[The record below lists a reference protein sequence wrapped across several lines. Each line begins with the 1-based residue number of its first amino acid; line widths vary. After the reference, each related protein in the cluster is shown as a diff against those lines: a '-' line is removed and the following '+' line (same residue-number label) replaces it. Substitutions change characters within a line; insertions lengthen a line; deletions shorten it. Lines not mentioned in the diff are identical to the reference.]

1 MFNGKKF
8 VAVSGLLGGLAMTCF
23 GAAPAH
29 AAGPGACTLDPG
41 GNIICTQ
48 QVTGQTPEGDGF
60 ILRRTVSCQPTEPLT
75 LPTPGLLSN
84 GQTRIGPHITCDEN
98 AAPAAQA
105 PAAPA
110 PTTNDTSDRDDASP
124 LLARLLG

>member
-8 VAVSGLLGGLAMTCF
+8 VALSGLLGGLAMTCL
-23 GAAPAH
+23 GATQAH
-29 AAGPGACTLDPG
+29 AAGPGACTMDPG

-60 ILRRTVSCQPTEPLT
+60 TLRRTVNCQPTQPLT
-75 LPTPGLLSN
+75 LPTPGVLSN
-84 GQTRIGPHITCDEN
+84 GQTRIGPHITCADAETP
-98 AAPAAQA
+98 APVA
-105 PAAPA
+105 A
-110 PTTNDTSDRDDASP
+110 PTTNDTSDRDESSP

>member
-8 VAVSGLLGGLAMTCF
+8 VALTGLLGGLAMTCL
-23 GAAPAH
+23 GATQAH
-29 AAGPGACTLDPG
+29 AAGPGACTMDPG

-60 ILRRTVSCQPTEPLT
+60 TLRRTVNCQPTQPLT
-75 LPTPGLLSN
+75 LPTPGVLSN
-84 GQTRIGPHITCDEN
+84 GQTRIGPHITCADAE
-98 AAPAAQA
+98 APAPVA
-105 PAAPA
+105 A
-110 PTTNDTSDRDDASP
+110 PTTNDTSDRDESSP